1 MRRVNSSRLI
11 KEKGAERLGRD
22 YEFVEDNVVF
32 EGAIRKSGNSLVITI
47 PSELSKRF
55 MLKDGQK
62 VMIVGMTGKG
72 SVMEGAIKVML
83 GAFRV
88 EERAYSIKFKV
99 SKKVDEDLLLEFVE
113 RVGYN
118 YGATDYRI
126 HEGEKYFEVELVFG
140 ILGMMLRPKSFE
152 DVEAIGDKV
161 RVEARK
167 AGIRL
172 RDLKVVEEVIE
183 HTDVD
188 PSELARF
195 SSRLRHTDRLKW
207 EWVV

>member
-11 KEKGAERLGRD
+11 KEKGAERFGRG

-83 GAFRV
+83 GAFRI

-99 SKKVDEDLLLEFVE
+99 PKKVDEDLLLEFVE

-126 HEGEKYFEVELVFG
+126 HEGEGYFEVELIFG
-140 ILGMMLRPKSFE
+140 TLGMMFKPKSFE

-172 RDLKVVEEVIE
+172 KDLKVVEEVIE

-188 PSELARF
+188 PSEIARF
-195 SSRLRHTDRLKW
+195 SSRLRNTDRLKW